1 MFRRGPF
8 EMPDVNELLQYGIS
22 SLSLGGLY
30 ALMALGLV
38 IVYGILRLV
47 NFAYGELVMVGGYG
61 LLLFG
66 DTPLPWIICAVLSI
80 IAALVAGV
88 LMERVAFRPV
98 RNTSPTTMLITSF
111 AVSNLLQNIALLTVS
126 PRPRAPNLPDIFI
139 RNFTIG
145 DLRIK
150 QADLIA
156 LTVSILAL
164 AVLTMFLRRTI
175 IGLALRAAADD
186 FTMTRLVGVK
196 ANMVIAAAFAV
207 SGFMAGIVAIF
218 WIGRTGQTYPTV
230 GLQPVLIA
238 FIASVVGGMSSL
250 KGAVLGGYVLGFLTM
265 GLQTWLPQSVNNYR
279 DAVLFGI
286 VIVVLLFRP
295 DGLIKPAYSREA
307 R

>member
-1 MFRRGPF
+1 MTV
-8 EMPDVNELLQYGIS
+8 PDFSELAQYLVS
-22 SLSLGGLY
+22 ALSLGGLY

-66 DTPLPWIICAVLSI
+66 DTPLPWIIVAILSI
-80 IAALVAGV
+80 IAAVIAAL

-98 RNTSPTTMLITSF
+98 RNSSATTLLITSF
-111 AVSNLLQNIALLTVS
+111 AVSNLLQNIALLAIS
-126 PRPRAPNLPDIFI
+126 PRPRAPRLPDIFV
-139 RNFTIG
+139 RNVTVAGVQFKIV
-145 DLRIK
+145 
-150 QADLIA
+150 DLIA
-156 LTVSILAL
+156 LLVSLIALGALTV
-164 AVLTMFLRRTI
+164 FLRRTV

-186 FTMTRLVGVK
+186 FTMTRLLGIR

-218 WIGRTGQTYPTV
+218 WVGSSGQTWPTV

-238 FIASVVGGMSSL
+238 FIASVVGGMATL

-265 GLQTWLPQSVNNYR
+265 GLQTWLPQGVNAYR
-279 DAVLFGI
+279 DAVMFGI
-286 VIVVLLFRP
+286 VILVLLIRP
-295 DGLIKPAYSREA
+295 DGLIRPSYSRES

>member
-1 MFRRGPF
+1 MHTI
-8 EMPDVNELLQYGIS
+8 NELLQYGIS

-61 LLLFG
+61 LLVFG
-66 DTPLPWIICAVLSI
+66 NTALPWIVCAILSI
-80 IAALVAGV
+80 IAALIAGL
-88 LMERVAFRPV
+88 LMERVAFRPL
-98 RNTSPTTMLITSF
+98 RNGNPTTMLITSF
-111 AVSNLLQNIALLTVS
+111 AVSNLLQNVALLAVS
-126 PRPRAPNLPDIFI
+126 PRPRAPRLPDFFVKNI
-139 RNFTIG
+139 TLG

-150 QADLIA
+150 EADLIA
-156 LTVSILAL
+156 LAVSILAL
-164 AVLTMFLRRTI
+164 VVLTVFLRRTT
-175 IGLALRAAADD
+175 ADD

-218 WIGRTGQTYPTV
+218 WIGRTGQTYPGV

-238 FIASVVGGMSSL
+238 FIASVVGGMSTL

-265 GLQTWLPQSVNNYR
+265 GLQTWLPQRVNNYR
-279 DAVLFGI
+279 DAVLFSI

-295 DGLIKPAYSREA
+295 EGLIKPAYSREA

>member
-1 MFRRGPF
+1 MHA
-8 EMPDVNELLQYGIS
+8 VNEALQYVIS

-66 DTPLPWIICAVLSI
+66 DTPLPWIICALLSI
-80 IAALVAGV
+80 AAALFAGIV
-88 LMERVAFRPV
+88 MERIAFRPV
-98 RNTSPTTMLITSF
+98 RDTSPTTMLITSF
-111 AVSNLLQNIALLTVS
+111 AVSNLLQNIALLAIS
-126 PRPRAPNLPDIFI
+126 PRPRAPNLP
-139 RNFTIG
+139 NFFVDSITLG
-145 DLRIK
+145 DLRVK

-156 LTVSILAL
+156 LTTSIVAL
-164 AVLTMFLRRTI
+164 VVLTYFLRRTI

-196 ANMVIAAAFAV
+196 ANIVIASAFAV
-207 SGFMAGIVAIF
+207 SGFMAGVVAIF

-238 FIASVVGGMSSL
+238 FIASVVGGLASL
-250 KGAVLGGYVLGFLTM
+250 KGAVLGGYVLGFMTM
-265 GLQTWLPQSVNNYR
+265 ALQTWLPQGVNNYR

-295 DGLIKPAYSREA
+295 EGLIKPAYSREA